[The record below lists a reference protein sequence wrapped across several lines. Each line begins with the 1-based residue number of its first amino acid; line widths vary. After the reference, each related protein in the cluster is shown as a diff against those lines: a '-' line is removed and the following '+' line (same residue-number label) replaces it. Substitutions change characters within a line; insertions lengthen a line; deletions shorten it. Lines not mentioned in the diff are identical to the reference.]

1 MKSEALRN
9 LRTMRQVKTGLG
21 LARGQKLRT
30 TNSLSKVKGEIEH
43 LDSLQD
49 RRLEQILAG
58 ESKRFAAQQASLD
71 KSRQRVL
78 RSRERLAMT
87 INRNRALTELRQE
100 LQRARWE
107 ENDLPAPK
115 AEQLMPEQNLRPIE
129 LKY

>member
-21 LARGQKLRT
+21 LAKGQKLRT
-30 TNSLSKVKGEIEH
+30 TNSLSKIKGEIEH

-49 RRLEQILAG
+49 RRREQILAG
-58 ESKRFAAQQASLD
+58 ERKRFAAQQASLD

-107 ENDLPAPK
+107 EKDLPAPK
-115 AEQLMPEQNLRPIE
+115 AEQLMPEQNLRPVE